1 MNEAKEKLL
10 TVTHPARLLTTRVRI
25 TVAAIVTALI
35 FVNAIRHLHLAA
47 EKARWFLGP
56 PLFHGWGLV
65 AANIFIYGYIC
76 WLAFWFIRGTSGRER
91 FFMMGWFAGIL
102 FWPVKMSR
110 PQWAAAVEYISAFGL
125 AVALLAAI
133 ALFLATWEEAEPN
146 SQV

>member
-1 MNEAKEKLL
+1 L
-10 TVTHPARLLTTRVRI
+10 TVTHPARLLTTRFRI
-25 TVAAIVTALI
+25 TFAAILTALV
-35 FVNAIRHLHLAA
+35 FVNTIRHLHLAA
-47 EKARWFLGP
+47 GKATGP

-91 FFMMGWFAGIL
+91 FFVTGWFAGIL
-102 FWPVKMSR
+102 FWPIKISR

-133 ALFLATWEEAEPN
+133 ALFLATWEEAE
-146 SQV
+146 SQLS